1 MIKKVSD
8 GKTLIELEE
17 GDELYEINDVFFL
30 IISKNY
36 KKNESKKQ
44 KITEEEKLD
53 LLLKLYKMKYEDRL
67 LSKVNL
73 SEREKE
79 IADKLLKEGK
89 LFIAKRGKE
98 QYMAISK
105 SIFNDLKEIAK
116 KQKEK
121 NIATI
126 DVNYAIVSNE
136 EEAKKILEQDINNYV
151 AVKYFDKKIYI
162 AKKSF
167 FKDMEKKI
175 KKILEGTLHYQE
187 IANKLKVDPIAV
199 LVVLRLMAEYGEVYE
214 SQKDFFSL
222 VK

>member
-53 LLLKLYKMKYEDRL
+53 LLLKLYNMKYEDRL

-105 SIFNDLKEIAK
+105 SIFNDLKELAK

-214 SQKDFFSL
+214 SQKDFFCL
-222 VK
+222 VQ

>member
-105 SIFNDLKEIAK
+105 SIFNDLKELAK

-126 DVNYAIVSNE
+126 DINYAIVSSE

-175 KKILEGTLHYQE
+175 KNILEGTLHYQE

-214 SQKDFFSL
+214 SQKDFFCL